1 MRVRLIGE
9 GACLL
14 AVDYTLH
21 LIFISHIAI
30 GKLVV
35 INFHLWLIFV
45 LSLINSAL
53 CVIECNFKLFW
64 EYETGSYMIDHIHNS
79 IVIGQPQLY
88 DHPVDLPALF
98 DQFGVIAQFFDLLE
112 KNTALFKL
120 LWLQQGY

>member
-1 MRVRLIGE
+1 MKMRNTRAKCILCEIFMRVRLIGE

-30 GKLVV
+30 VKLVV

-53 CVIECNFKLFW
+53 CVIECNFKLF
-64 EYETGSYMIDHIHNS
+64 
-79 IVIGQPQLY
+79 
-88 DHPVDLPALF
+88 
-98 DQFGVIAQFFDLLE
+98 
-112 KNTALFKL
+112 
-120 LWLQQGY
+120 